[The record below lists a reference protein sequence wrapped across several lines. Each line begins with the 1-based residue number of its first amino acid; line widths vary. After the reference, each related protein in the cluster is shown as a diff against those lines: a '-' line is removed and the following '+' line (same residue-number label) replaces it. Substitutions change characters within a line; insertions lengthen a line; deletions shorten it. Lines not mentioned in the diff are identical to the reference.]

1 MSHTKHDLHDEFPEQ
16 AAAMHAMREKNPHF
30 AHLIEQYND
39 VNLAIYR
46 VESQME
52 ATDDFHLEDMKKQR
66 LHLLDQIT
74 AALPH
79 K

>member
-1 MSHTKHDLHDEFPEQ
+1 MSHTKHDLHDEFPEHV
-16 AAAMHAMREKNPHF
+16 AAMHAMREKNPHF
-30 AHLIEQYND
+30 AHLIEQYNE

-46 VESQME
+46 VEAQIE

-66 LHLLDQIT
+66 LRLLDQIT